1 MKKFRMKN
9 SNPTP
14 TSLLIETK
22 LNKEEKGSN
31 VDLALS
37 KKLVGNLMYLS
48 TATRDIMFEV
58 ISISRI
64 METPNGM
71 NWQVGKRILRYIS

>member
-9 SNPTP
+9 SNATPTP
-14 TSLLIETK
+14 LLIETK

-31 VDLALS
+31 VDPALL
-37 KKLVGNLMYLS
+37 KKLVGSLMYLS

-71 NWQVGKRILRYIS
+71 N